1 MNSCI
6 LMAEIVQ
13 APELRSTSDNQMEI
27 AEMFVQFV
35 NAKPENPPALIKVV
49 GWNNLAR
56 EIKEKYRQGDRVIIE
71 GRLEMSVTEKPEGY
85 KEKRAQLVASRIH
98 AFTGGEDLGLST
110 GVAMS
115 PVAES
120 RPAAQ
125 PMASAAPKA
134 TKATPAKAVESF
146 EVSDDEIPF

>member
-13 APELRSTSDNQMEI
+13 APELRSTPDNQMEI
-27 AEMFVQFV
+27 AEMFVQFI
-35 NAKPENPPALIKVV
+35 NSKPENPPALIKVV

-71 GRLEMSVTEKPEGY
+71 GRLEMNTIEKPEGY

-98 AFTGGEDLGLST
+98 AMAEGNE
-110 GVAMS
+110 MS
-115 PVAES
+115 IGNALPQTPMAES
-120 RPAAQ
+120 RPPAQ
-125 PMASAAPKA
+125 SVPPKA
-134 TKATPAKAVESF
+134 SKAAPAKAVESF

>member
-13 APELRSTSDNQMEI
+13 APELRSTADNQMEI

-35 NAKPENPPALIKVV
+35 NGKPENPPALIKVV

-56 EIKEKYRQGDRVIIE
+56 EIKEKYRQGDRVVIE
-71 GRLEMSVTEKPEGY
+71 GRLEMSTIDKPEGY

-98 AFTGGEDLGLST
+98 SLATSDHLSSPTGMPQM
-110 GVAMS
+110 A
-115 PVAES
+115 VAES
-120 RPAAQ
+120 RSPAQ
-125 PMASAAPKA
+125 SLPPKA
-134 TKATPAKAVESF
+134 TKTAPVKAMESF
-146 EVSDDEIPF
+146 EVNDDEIPF